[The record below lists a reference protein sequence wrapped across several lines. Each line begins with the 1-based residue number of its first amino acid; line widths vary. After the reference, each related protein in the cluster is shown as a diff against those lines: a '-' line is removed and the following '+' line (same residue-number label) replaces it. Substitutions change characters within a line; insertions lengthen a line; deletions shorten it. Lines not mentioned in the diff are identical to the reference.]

1 MNEEYNDN
9 NKLTDF
15 NRRERW
21 FSYAFLLGF
30 MLKYNFLLI
39 RIFSIPS
46 FSGLIL
52 RNIAFLVL
60 IGYFLLPLARA
71 RRGRKVLLRSMAV
84 FTAIFIAN
92 LWYNRYFGNYLSFFD
107 LLGSEDVGN
116 PMIIFRH
123 LISITDII
131 FFIDIIIMTLLRKDK
146 PGSQKQINLQLRDL
160 IPGNN
165 LTWIVIIALSVTL
178 MFSQMLLTNQQLGG
192 LTPQQLYHDSTS
204 GFVNVYGVSSLYFYE
219 VYDFL
224 YTRSEPPHSPELTQL
239 PQSLT
244 EDRLD
249 GIAEIP
255 EDTNV
260 IVIQMESIDEK
271 LINYEHRDQEVIPF
285 LNSFKEK
292 SIYGENFY
300 AMHVNG
306 SFDADFSLLT
316 SLYPLNRTY
325 AFRDNDMS
333 QFNSLVE
340 VFNNLGYETM
350 AFHGNDRSFF
360 HRDKAYPELGF
371 DRFIGKEDFSQDDK
385 VMEKE
390 DFYLGINDYDFFLQS
405 LDYLEQTEEPFFGYF
420 ITVTSHTP
428 FDAYPSNHYR
438 EEFSDIETQI
448 VHDFFQSVSFTDK
461 AIARFYQE
469 LQDRGLAENT
479 LFVLYSDHDASID
492 AEEYSSSV
500 GFELDREV
508 KEPEHVPL
516 MLKHPDLEPGTL
528 EKTGTITDLGPTI
541 LDLLGQEEKPQ
552 EFLGNSLL
560 KGEEQPVFFLH
571 EAPQILYKDH
581 LFLRYPDQ
589 LEQIGR
595 KHEARFE
602 DVNLY
607 EDDLEKI
614 DDLIDYMRKIMPARL
629 REHAE

>member
-1 MNEEYNDN
+1 MNENDKN
-9 NKLTDF
+9 SKNWKDF

-30 MLKYNFLLI
+30 MLKYNYLLI
-39 RIFSIPS
+39 RIFSVPS
-46 FSGLIL
+46 FTGLIL

-71 RRGRKVLLRSMAV
+71 RKGRKVLLRFMAII
-84 FTAIFIAN
+84 TAIFIAN

-116 PMIIFRH
+116 PMIIFRQ
-123 LISITDII
+123 LIRFTDII
-131 FFIDIIIMTLLRKDK
+131 FFADIAIMTFLRKNKNGIK
-146 PGSQKQINLQLRDL
+146 PVKNLNLRSL
-160 IPGNN
+160 VPGKAI
-165 LTWIVIIALSVTL
+165 TQIVIIALTITL

-192 LTPQQLYHDSTS
+192 LTPDQLYQDSTS
-204 GFVNVYGVSSLYFYE
+204 GFVNVYGVSSLYLYE
-219 VYDFL
+219 IYDFL
-224 YTRSEPPHSPELTQL
+224 YTRSEPPQSPELTQL
-239 PQSLT
+239 PETLT
-244 EDRLD
+244 KNKLD
-249 GIAEIP
+249 GKAEIP
-255 EDTNV
+255 NDTNV

-271 LINYEHRDQEVIPF
+271 LINYEHRGHEVIPF

-316 SLYPLNRTY
+316 SLYPINRTY
-325 AFRDNDMS
+325 AFRDNNMD
-333 QFNSLVE
+333 QFDSLVE
-340 VFNNLGYETM
+340 IFNNLGYETM
-350 AFHGNDRSFF
+350 AFHGNDKSFF

-371 DRFIGKEDFSQDDK
+371 DKFIGKEDFSQDKK

-405 LDYLEQTEEPFFGYF
+405 LDHLEAAEEPFFGYF

-428 FDAYPSNHYR
+428 FDSYPSNHYR
-438 EEFSDIETQI
+438 EEFSDINTQI
-448 VHDFFQSVSFTDK
+448 VHDFFQSVSFTDR
-461 AIARFYQE
+461 AIERFYQE
-469 LQDRGLAENT
+469 LQDRGIAENT

-492 AEEYSSSV
+492 APEYNSSI

-516 MLKHPDLEPGTL
+516 MIKHPDLGKGTI

-541 LDLLGQEEKPQ
+541 MDLLGLEEKPP
-552 EFLGNSLL
+552 EFLGSSLL

-581 LFLRYPDQ
+581 LFLRYPDK
-589 LEQIGR
+589 LEKIGHR
-595 KHEARFE
+595 HDARFE
-602 DVNLY
+602 DVALY
-607 EDDLEKI
+607 EEDLNKI
-614 DDLIDYMRKIMPARL
+614 DDLINYMRRIMPARL
-629 REHAE
+629 REHSD